1 MSLERQE
8 ITNYRNP
15 RAGKSF
21 ERLDCAQHGGGGGGV
36 EGGGG
41 VLPLFFGIC
50 VLNRVLILSIFVLNK
65 VIFLDDK
72 QPAYMFYELIM
83 YTLYFVLTR
92 HN

>member
-8 ITNYRNP
+8 ITNYQNP

-21 ERLDCAQHGGGGGGV
+21 ERLDCAQHGGV
-36 EGGGG
+36 EGVGG

-50 VLNRVLILSIFVLNK
+50 VLNRVLILSIFVLNR